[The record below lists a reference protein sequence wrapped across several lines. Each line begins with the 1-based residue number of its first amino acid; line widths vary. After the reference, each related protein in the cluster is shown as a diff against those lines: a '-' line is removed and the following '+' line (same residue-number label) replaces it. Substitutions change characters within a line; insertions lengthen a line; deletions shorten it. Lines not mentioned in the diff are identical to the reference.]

1 MLDTTTVTLNI
12 SDEAQSRLREII
24 ESRNEPNLA
33 LRVFAQG
40 MGGNFARYGMTL
52 DAEQLADDAVVEFPG
67 FKVLVDHESVEFVH
81 ESEIGYQDGLMGAG
95 FTLENPR
102 YEQAPSGGCCGG
114 HGGAGCG
121 CQH

>member
-1 MLDTTTVTLNI
+1 MLDTTTITLNI
-12 SDEAQSRLREII
+12 SQEAQSRLREII
-24 ESRNEPNLA
+24 EARDDEKLG

-40 MGGNFARYGMTL
+40 MGGNLARFGMTL
-52 DAEQLADDAVVEFPG
+52 DGEQLADDSVVEFPG
-67 FKVLVDHESVEFVH
+67 FRVFVDRESAEFVH

-102 YEQAPSGGCCGG
+102 YEQAPAGGCCGG
-114 HGGAGCG
+114 SGGAGCG